1 MSIKSYPLISDW
13 LAVRGDRLVVETG
26 KVDIG
31 QRISTALA
39 QIVHEE
45 LTVPLSDIDMA
56 PVRTGV
62 SPDEGM
68 TSGSNSVEQ
77 SGQAVRKASATL
89 RGLLI
94 DHAVATNGGSPHEWG
109 LSEGRL
115 IRKETN
121 VSLSV
126 AEAIGALD
134 LSAPIDPQAASSPAT
149 AKPPKPAMRGLTEM
163 VTGQYVFVHDLEVP
177 GMVHA
182 RVVRPPHAMARLE
195 GISEKS
201 VERFADEGL
210 ELIRDGSF
218 LAIAG
223 PVEWQVVKAA
233 QSFAAACDWADNG
246 GLPEE
251 DVFAQLKAENAQ
263 RLEVVGGV
271 PKRGPVPE
279 PMTGSDF
286 SARYE
291 RPYLM
296 HGALA
301 PSAAMA
307 VWSGERL
314 DIQCHSQGIYP
325 LRESIADSLGLALD
339 QVVIAHRPGSGC
351 YGHNGADDAAFE
363 AALIA
368 MALPEIP
375 VLLKWTREE
384 EHRWEP
390 YAPAMAVNLAVTLSD
405 AGKITGF
412 SADAFSDTHR
422 GRPRPGPDRAGPS
435 RLLANRL
442 RAEALPAPVAL
453 PNMNKHGGMHRNLD
467 PVYAVGGKRIVKN
480 LVAGLP
486 LRTSALRCLGATT
499 NIFALESLM
508 DELAESRGQDP
519 LAFRRA
525 HLDDPRA
532 LAVIDR
538 LEERMAQTPAPS
550 EMSGR
555 GLAYAQYKNAMTRV
569 GVCVDIEVGELGE
582 IVLQHAII
590 VADAGRVIDQDGL
603 RAQLEGGF
611 LQAASWAIYEEV
623 HWDRDGITSTDW
635 DSYPVIRFDN
645 IPTMDIVVLDV
656 PGVEPV
662 GAGEASPGPAIAA
675 IANALYNATGLRM
688 RRLPF
693 TADAILRH
701 ATAL

>member
-1 MSIKSYPLISDW
+1 MSIENYPLISDW
-13 LAVRGDRLVVETG
+13 LAVQGDRLVVKTG

-39 QIVHEE
+39 QIAHEE
-45 LTVPLSDIDMA
+45 LGVPLQDIDIA
-56 PVRTGV
+56 PVRTGE

-89 RGLLI
+89 RRMLI
-94 DHAVATNGGSPHEWG
+94 EHAAAVNGGGPEEWE

-115 IRKETN
+115 IRKDSNLSISVAKTIGEHD
-121 VSLSV
+121 LSV
-126 AEAIGALD
+126 
-134 LSAPIDPQAASSPAT
+134 PIDTEAASSPVS
-149 AKPPKPAMRGLTEM
+149 AKPPMRGLTEM
-163 VTGQYVFVHDLEVP
+163 VSGQYVFVHDLEVP
-177 GMVHA
+177 GMRHA
-182 RVVRPPHAMARLE
+182 RVVRPPHAMARLK

-201 VERFADEGL
+201 ADRLADEGL

-233 QSFAAACDWADNG
+233 QRFAAACDWEDNG

-251 DVFAQLKAENAQ
+251 DVFEQLKPENAE
-263 RLEVVGGV
+263 RLEVIDGV
-271 PKRGPVPE
+271 PQKGPVPA
-279 PMTGSDF
+279 PLTGTDF

-291 RPYLM
+291 KPYLM

-307 VWSGERL
+307 IWSGDCLE
-314 DIQCHSQGIYP
+314 IACHSQGIYP
-325 LRESIADSLGLALD
+325 LRESIADSLSMSLD
-339 QVVIAHRPGSGC
+339 QVVITHRPGSGC

-368 MALPEIP
+368 RALSDTP

-390 YAPAMAVNLAVTLSD
+390 YAPAMAVELAVTLSD

-412 SADAFSDTHR
+412 SAEAISDTHR

-467 PVYAVGGKRIVKN
+467 PIYAVGGKRLVKN

-486 LRTSALRCLGATT
+486 LRTSALRCLGATA

-508 DELAESRGQDP
+508 DELAESRGQEP

-525 HLDDPRA
+525 HLEDPRA
-532 LAVIDR
+532 LAVIDKLDRVAAMGWR
-538 LEERMAQTPAPS
+538 LT
-550 EMSGR
+550 R
-555 GLAYAQYKNAMTRV
+555 G
-569 GVCVDIEVGELGE
+569 
-582 IVLQHAII
+582 
-590 VADAGRVIDQDGL
+590 
-603 RAQLEGGF
+603 
-611 LQAASWAIYEEV
+611 
-623 HWDRDGITSTDW
+623 
-635 DSYPVIRFDN
+635 
-645 IPTMDIVVLDV
+645 
-656 PGVEPV
+656 
-662 GAGEASPGPAIAA
+662 
-675 IANALYNATGLRM
+675 
-688 RRLPF
+688 
-693 TADAILRH
+693 
-701 ATAL
+701 